1 MPNESFV
8 TLPGSNRRPVPNAE
22 LVGAVEPTERIE
34 VTVVLRRRAELPQDA
49 LGQPVRLSRSDLE
62 RHHGAD
68 PADLE
73 LVTSTLSRLG
83 LEVTS
88 RDAGSRRIKAAG
100 PASAMTTA
108 FGAELSVVTSP
119 SMTGPGRVTHRA
131 REGSLRIPAELDS
144 IVVAVLG
151 LDTRP
156 QARSQARKGSP
167 AAAATSY
174 TPPQVAGFYQFPAG
188 TDGTGETIAVIEL
201 GGGFSSTD
209 LDTYFSGLGVKV
221 PSVTAQGVDGGS
233 NVAGQDPNG
242 ADGEVLLDIEVA
254 GSVAPGASQVV
265 YFGPNTDQGFI
276 DAVTTA
282 VHATPTPTT
291 VSISWGQSE
300 DSWTPQARTALDAA
314 IADGVALGVTVCVA
328 AGDNGSGD
336 AVTDGQA
343 HVDFPASSPHALAC
357 GGTSLRANPATGVIS
372 SETVWNDG
380 SGGGA
385 TGGGVSD
392 TFAEPTWQAGVGVPV
407 LKAGS
412 PGRGVPDVAGNADP
426 ETGYKVLVDGQQ
438 TVVGG
443 TSAVAPL
450 WAALT
455 CRMAQAAKHSFGLI
469 QQSLYAGVASGQA
482 AAGFHDITSG
492 SNGAYSAG
500 PGWDACTG
508 LGSPDG
514 TALLARL
521 TATTGGQAGAGAG
534 SPVGVGAPTGTT
546 GTGGQAGAGAGSPV
560 GVGAPTGTTGTGG
573 PAGTTTGTGSPIG
586 GAGTTG
592 SSSPAGIT
600 GSGSAAGITGSGSP
614 AGTGT
619 GSPMGTTP
627 ADGQPGAGGQG

>member
-8 TLPGSNRRPVPNAE
+8 TLPGSNRRPVPSAE

-34 VTVVLRRRAELPQDA
+34 VTVILRRRAELPQDA

-68 PADLE
+68 PADLG

-88 RDAGSRRIKAAG
+88 QDAGSRRIKAAG

-119 SMTGPGRVTHRA
+119 SLTGPGRVTHRA

-144 IVVAVLG
+144 IVIAVLG

-188 TDGTGETIAVIEL
+188 TDGTGETIAIIEL

-209 LDTYFSGLGVKV
+209 LDSYFSGLGVKV

-265 YFGPNTDQGFI
+265 YFAPNTDQGFI

-282 VHATPTPTT
+282 VHATPTPTA

-534 SPVGVGAPTGTT
+534 
-546 GTGGQAGAGAGSPV
+546 AGSPV

-573 PAGTTTGTGSPIG
+573 PAGTTTGTGSPVG
-586 GAGTTG
+586 GAGTGSPTGTTG
-592 SSSPAGIT
+592 SGSPAGIT
-600 GSGSAAGITGSGSP
+600 GSGSLAGTTGSGSP
-614 AGTGT
+614 TGAGT
-619 GSPMGTTP
+619 GSPTGTTP
-627 ADGQPGAGGQG
+627 AGGQPGAGGQG